1 MLTDS
6 ERFAFTMRRHH
17 AFASTGNAYDAVQCD
32 EAIRTGDTLVMLA
45 EEVVGVASPKP
56 FAVTQA
62 HGNPHALSTPREGET
77 LADLARSLHS
87 ARPTSNTPP
96 RSPGVSDFRS
106 TRRSTRGL
114 PAPRAEPARFRAAG

>member
-6 ERFAFTMRRHH
+6 ERFAFTTRRHH
-17 AFASTGNAYDAVQCD
+17 AFGSTGNAYDAVQCD

-62 HGNPHALSTPREGET
+62 HGNLHALSAPREGET
-77 LADLARSLHS
+77 LAALARSLHVS
-87 ARPTSNTPP
+87 AADVEHAAEIARRFGFSLDPQIEARVARP
-96 RSPGVSDFRS
+96 
-106 TRRSTRGL
+106 
-114 PAPRAEPARFRAAG
+114 AG